1 VAHLEIRVQLTLDRF
16 TLEVDVE
23 SDARVL
29 GVFGPSGAGKT
40 SLVETIAGLRRGAR
54 GRVHVGATAWFD
66 SERGIALAPERR
78 RVGYVP
84 QDALLFP
91 HMNVRQ
97 NLLAGAH
104 RSADKQAVEGT
115 LAEASAVL
123 GLEPLWQRDV
133 RTLSGGER
141 QRVALGR
148 ALCSDPELLLLD
160 EPLSALDW
168 PLRRRLLPFLRRVRE
183 RFDVPMLLVS
193 HDPGEVQALCDEVVA
208 LNRGRVVARGT
219 PQALLA
225 DPAVYELAPE
235 RGLEN
240 TLPCEVVAIEAD
252 LARVRVGP
260 VELSVRAA
268 SCHVGDTT
276 LVGVPARDVL
286 LATERPAGL
295 SARNVLEARVAGV
308 EHAGTRSTL
317 RAALGDGAF
326 ELLVEISAAACEELG
341 LEPGRSVFVIV
352 KAASCTL
359 YPTASTDDTRS
370 C

>member
-1 VAHLEIRVQLTLDRF
+1 MKPLETVRLEIRVQLPLDRF
-16 TLEVDVE
+16 TLDVDIE

-40 SLVETIAGLRRGAR
+40 SLVETIAGLRRGAL
-54 GRVHVGATAWFD
+54 GLVRVATQCWLD
-66 SERGIALAPERR
+66 SERGVRLAPERR
-78 RVGYVP
+78 KVGYVP

-97 NLLAGAH
+97 NLLSGA
-104 RSADKQAVEGT
+104 RRNADKQAVEQT

-148 ALCSDPELLLLD
+148 ALCSGPELLLLD

-193 HDPGEVQALCDEVVA
+193 HDPSEVQALCDDVVA
-208 LNRGRVVARGT
+208 IDHGRIVARGT
-219 PQALLA
+219 PGALLA
-225 DPAVYELAPE
+225 DPAVFELAPE

-240 TLPCEVVAIEAD
+240 TLPCEVIETEAD
-252 LARVRVGP
+252 LTRVRVGS
-260 VELSVRAA
+260 VELSARAA
-268 SCHVGDTT
+268 ACRVGDHT
-276 LVGVPARDVL
+276 LLGIPARDVL
-286 LATERPAGL
+286 VATERPVGL
-295 SARNVLEARVAGV
+295 SARNVLEARVTSV

-317 RAALGDGAF
+317 RAALGEGAF
-326 ELLVEISAAACEELG
+326 DLLVELSRAACDELE
-341 LEPGRSVFVIV
+341 LETGRHVFVIV

-359 YPTASTDDTRS
+359 YPTA
-370 C
+370 